1 MAASL
6 GIEECYGD
14 GVSLRES
21 SLPNMAS
28 CLLDVSHQ
36 QLSPQLSTIIA
47 KYFKRDIEMYRKQHY
62 DGLHPDDAWRWRRGG
77 GRESP

>member
-1 MAASL
+1 MVASL

-14 GVSLRES
+14 GVIFTWKVQ
-21 SLPNMAS
+21 LPNMAS
-28 CLLDVSHQ
+28 LLLAWCLSHK

-62 DGLHPDDAWRWRRGG
+62 DGASQPICT
-77 GRESP
+77 SISM